1 MTTIIVP
8 TWLAWTLAILI
19 GLPLAIIG
27 LLRLFLII
35 VGVVSFF
42 KDDNNKI
49 PTIEE

>member
-8 TWLAWTLAILI
+8 TWLAWMVAIVF

-27 LLRLFLII
+27 LLCLFLII
-35 VGVVSFF
+35 VGIMSFF

-49 PTIEE
+49 PRFEE